1 MAEMKLILHT
11 VYIYTDK
18 VKDKE
23 FTTIKKVEDSLKK
36 CDLDHNVADRVICSI
51 LVPLLSQIKNKRL
64 KFHLG
69 VLSDETAKLLS
80 NRINANSIVDLT
92 RLPMRSFEDSR
103 EEQPRASY

>member
-11 VYIYTDK
+11 VYIYTEK

-23 FTTIKKVEDSLKK
+23 FTTIKKVENSLKK
-36 CDLDHNVADRVICSI
+36 CDLDHSVNDRVICSI

-69 VLSDETAKLLS
+69 VLSNETVRLLS
-80 NRINANSIVDLT
+80 NRIDIANIVDLT
-92 RLPMRSFEDSR
+92 RLPMRSFEDNR